1 MGAAAAR
8 SARWLGGL
16 GVGAYV
22 AAAAVG
28 FVFFYPIL
36 AAHPISWNAW
46 HAADVVPHLDYRAGL
61 AKDAASPMSGHSKWH
76 NIKLKKGKVD
86 AQRGALFTKLSKE
99 IILAAKGGS
108 PDPEANYRLKMAVE
122 KAREFNMPQ
131 ENIKRAIARSSGQSG
146 EREIEE
152 IRYEGYGPHG
162 LGGRRRRGD
171 RQSQSHR
178 RRAALPVQ
186 PARRQPGRERQ
197 RRLDVRPRRRSSSS
211 TRPGNPKT
219 RSRRR
224 RSSTASRT
232 SSTTTIWPSSTRSR
246 RAWRACATR
255 CAQRGVKISDA
266 YLGMRAKTK
275 LELQGDE
282 LSAALA
288 FLEALEEHEDV
299 QRVFSNLDFS
309 RVPAE
314 ALA

>member
-1 MGAAAAR
+1 
-8 SARWLGGL
+8 
-16 GVGAYV
+16 
-22 AAAAVG
+22 
-28 FVFFYPIL
+28 
-36 AAHPISWNAW
+36 
-46 HAADVVPHLDYRAGL
+46 
-61 AKDAASPMSGHSKWH
+61 MSGHSKWH
-76 NIKLKKGKVD
+76 NIKLKKGKAD

-131 ENIKRAIARSSGQSG
+131 ENIKRAIARSSGQGG

-162 LGGRRRRGD
+162 LAVVVDAATDNRNRTAGELRFLFSRHEGSLGESGGVAWMFDPVGIVEADPAGKSEDALMEDSLIDGVEDIEYDPDLAVIYTQPTRLAGVRDELRVRG
-171 RQSQSHR
+171 
-178 RRAALPVQ
+178 A
-186 PARRQPGRERQ
+186 
-197 RRLDVRPRRRSSSS
+197 
-211 TRPGNPKT
+211 
-219 RSRRR
+219 
-224 RSSTASRT
+224 
-232 SSTTTIWPSSTRSR
+232 
-246 RAWRACATR
+246 
-255 CAQRGVKISDA
+255 KISDA

-275 LELQGDE
+275 LELQDAQ